1 MSFAEKHRAAQ
12 QQAGALGSISSA
24 LSNMTTA
31 ISSSQYLASASDA
44 LNKSKVLINANDSIK
59 RTVGFDIRKAIGGK
73 SAAEIAEERLK

>member
-1 MSFAEKHRAAQ
+1 
-12 QQAGALGSISSA
+12 
-24 LSNMTTA
+24 MTTA